1 MIKHIPYDALGKA
14 DHGWL
19 KARHHFSFARYYNPE
34 RMGFGTLRV
43 INDDWVAPGA
53 GFAPHPHHDMEI
65 ITFVRSGEVTHEDN
79 LGNKGITEA
88 GEVQVMSAG
97 TGVTHSEF
105 NTSKDPLTLY
115 QIWITPNKKGVA
127 PRWESKPFSS
137 AANNKASPNTATS
150 SLPLLVSGYE
160 DDHKEEHNAL
170 FIHQHARIYGGALL
184 ENSTATHT
192 ITHQAYVLAS
202 KGDVE
207 LITDSATQRLTKGDG
222 AEVTN
227 TQAVTIKAYSDA
239 EIILIDAPA

>member
-1 MIKHIPYDALGKA
+1 MIQPIPYDTLGKA

-34 RMGFGTLRV
+34 RMGFGALRV

-65 ITFVRSGEVTHEDN
+65 ITFVRSGSITHEDN
-79 LGNKGITEA
+79 LGNKGITET

-115 QIWITPNKKGVA
+115 QIWITPNKKGVE
-127 PRWESKPFSS
+127 PRWETKSFSS
-137 AANNKASPNTATS
+137 ATANELSPNNS
-150 SLPLLVSGYE
+150 PRSLPLLVSGYE
-160 DDHKEEHNAL
+160 EDHDAL
-170 FIHQHARIYGGALL
+170 FIHQHARIYGGLINMNEAIQ
-184 ENSTATHT
+184 HP

-202 KGDVE
+202 QGEIE
-207 LITDSATQRLTKGDG
+207 LTTDAGKFTLAKGDG
-222 AEVTN
+222 AEITN
-227 TQAVTIKAYSDA
+227 ESTVTIKAKSNA
-239 EIILIDAPA
+239 EVIVIDVPA